1 MVRVMSIKL
10 MTAVWDREDLAS
22 THKLVL
28 LALADWANDEGLCW
42 PSINRL
48 AVKASLTT
56 RAVQK
61 AIRALEQ
68 MGFVRRE
75 EVTGKGNRY
84 WIAIPANH
92 VHPCTTFTPPLNDV
106 HPTPEPRSPNTSEIH
121 QGTINS
127 IVDLPIDDPDTVSEN
142 DVLEAWNDLAKDCGL
157 PTVKKLNA
165 TRKRQLKARL
175 KENTLDEWKQA
186 FAAIERSPF
195 LKGENKTGWRASF
208 DFLLQPSSFTKLIE
222 GQYDQVTR

>member
-1 MVRVMSIKL
+1 MSIKL
-10 MTAVWDREDLAS
+10 MTAVWEREDLTS

-56 RAVQK
+56 RGIQK
-61 AIRALEQ
+61 SIRTLEQ
-68 MGFVRRE
+68 LGFVRRE
-75 EVTGKGNRY
+75 EVAGKGNRY
-84 WIAIPANH
+84 WLTIPVND
-92 VHPCTTFTPPLNDV
+92 VHPCTTFTPPLNKV
-106 HPTPEPRSPNTSEIH
+106 HPTPEQGSPNTSDIH
-121 QGTINS
+121 QGNINS
-127 IVDLPIDDPDTVSEN
+127 IVDLPIDDPDSVSEN

-157 PTVKKLNA
+157 PTIKKLNA

>member
-1 MVRVMSIKL
+1 MSIKL
-10 MTAVWDREDLAS
+10 MTAVWEREDLTS

-56 RAVQK
+56 RGIQK
-61 AIRALEQ
+61 SIRTLEQ
-68 MGFVRRE
+68 LGFVRRE
-75 EVTGKGNRY
+75 EVAGKGNRY
-84 WIAIPANH
+84 WLTIPVNDI
-92 VHPCTTFTPPLNDV
+92 HPCTTFTPPLNHV

-121 QGTINS
+121 QGNINS
-127 IVDLPIDDPDTVSEN
+127 IVDLPIDDPDSVSEN

-157 PTVKKLNA
+157 PTIKKLNA

>member
-1 MVRVMSIKL
+1 MSIKL
-10 MTAVWDREDLAS
+10 MTAVWEREDLTS

-42 PSINRL
+42 PSISRL
-48 AVKASLTT
+48 AVKTSMAGRS
-56 RAVQK
+56 VQRL
-61 AIRALEQ
+61 IRQLEE
-68 MGFVRRE
+68 MGFIHRE
-75 EVTGKGNRY
+75 EEIGKGNRY
-84 WIAIPANH
+84 WIKIPLTQC
-92 VHPCTTFTPPLNDV
+92 HPCHSVTPPLTQC
-106 HPTPEPRSPNTSEIH
+106 HPTPDTVSPNTSDIH
-121 QGTINS
+121 QGNINS
-127 IVDLPIDDPDTVSEN
+127 IVDLPIDDPDIVSEN

-157 PTVKKLNA
+157 PTIKKLNA

>member
-1 MVRVMSIKL
+1 MSIKL
-10 MTAVWDREDLAS
+10 MTAVWAREDLTS
-22 THKLVL
+22 TQKLVL
-28 LALADWANDEGLCW
+28 LALADWSNDEGLSW
-42 PSINRL
+42 PSIDQL
-48 AVKASLTT
+48 MKKSSLKK
-56 RAVQK
+56 RAVQIT
-61 AIRALEQ
+61 IRSLEES
-68 MGFVRRE
+68 GFVRRE

-84 WIAIPANH
+84 WITLP
-92 VHPCTTFTPPLNDV
+92 VHQMHHCTTFTPPV
-106 HPTPEPRSPNTSEIH
+106 HQMHPTPAPNAPNTSEIH
-121 QGTINS
+121 QGNINS
-127 IVDLPIDDPDTVSEN
+127 IVDLPIDDPNTVSEN

-157 PTVKKLNA
+157 PTIKKLNA

-195 LKGENKTGWRASF
+195 LRGENKTGWRASF